1 MIISLIDQLYF
12 HAFFLSLLWC
22 HQNEVVNYLCWKWKP
37 TTSSLCKDTRLH
49 SAVPYSILLYT
60 PVLSS
65 SVFYIVQRSHCT
77 PWLVSS
83 STHLISSSVSS
94 GDTWLIGIFQKY
106 FEVLRLLHYSFTN
119 HPWILSECIEL
130 VLFYWLMDWL
140 ILSPQYFTVRTQL

>member
-1 MIISLIDQLYF
+1 MPFSSVSCDVTRMKWLIICAGNENPLPVPFARILDCIQQSHIAFYF
-12 HAFFLSLLWC
+12 TL
-22 HQNEVVNYLCWKWKP
+22 
-37 TTSSLCKDTRLH
+37 
-49 SAVPYSILLYT
+49 
-60 PVLSS
+60 LSS
-65 SVFYIVQRSHCT
+65 SVFSIVQRSHCT

-130 VLFYWLMDWL
+130 VLFY
-140 ILSPQYFTVRTQL
+140 